1 MPDVSVAAP
10 DDHEQTLEKAL
21 AAWLAGATRLAV
33 LAVGSRLRG
42 DDAAGLVVTALL
54 RRQLNKTPARMETL
68 LLQGDTAPEN
78 VTGQIKS
85 FRPSHLL
92 VIDAA
97 DTGREAGHIDQVDP
111 KSLSANLSATSHSLP
126 IRMVIDYI
134 THYAPCAVTI
144 VGIQP
149 ERIEFGQ
156 RVTGE
161 VRLAARRLARLLGR
175 VVGRD

>member
-1 MPDVSVAAP
+1 MSKFADQES
-10 DDHEQTLEKAL
+10 KL
-21 AAWLAGATRLAV
+21 AGSLSAWLAGATRLAV

-42 DDAAGLVVTALL
+42 DDAAGLLTTALL
-54 RRQLNKTPARMETL
+54 RRHLNKTPAPFETL
-68 LLQGDTAPEN
+68 LVHGDTAPEN

-92 VIDAA
+92 IIDAA

-111 KSLSANLSATSHSLP
+111 NSLSANLSATSHALP
-126 IRMVIDYI
+126 IKMVVDYI
-134 THYAPCAVTI
+134 HHYAPCSVTI

-156 RVTGE
+156 HMTPS
-161 VRLAARRLARLLGR
+161 VRQAARRLGLLLSEVLRGLS
-175 VVGRD
+175 